1 MSNVSDIPNQLTEVL
16 NKVGKRLNLKKF
28 SLNLNLN
35 TLKGDGFVGDFYKV
49 SITDDETKKKYDLAV
64 KKAPTEKIRREES
77 RVALAYK
84 NEIFFYSEICPAFK
98 KFEEDHGISKP
109 FNSVPEYFVSDDQLE
124 KEIIVLQDITKEG
137 FVLRDKELL
146 FDDDHTRFIFKT
158 YGHFHAISFCLKE
171 QKPEEFS
178 RLTKSLKNIWKDI
191 FEKGSFF
198 NIIKIHVETAYEA
211 LDPREHTEIMVKLK
225 KYIENCKEIFY
236 ESISCTGKYFGILHG
251 DCWSNNMMFKYQ
263 DPQNHSKVEDMN
275 LLDFQL
281 CMIGNPVCDLSYF
294 FYSGGSKEHFDK
306 LENYLNIYHES
317 FSKAAKNLGSDPE
330 KIFPREALTR
340 DWKIHS
346 RFGLL
351 LSLLLTKMKLVS
363 KEDSESMINTANERT
378 ELDSG
383 KLFMDLNYNE
393 ILYKKRVRDILVH
406 FHETDN
412 L

>member
-1 MSNVSDIPNQLTEVL
+1 LAPINNVSWQFLSNLVLVILQYYTYLIKMSNVSDIPNQLTEVL

-77 RVALAYK
+77 RVDLAYK
-84 NEIFFYSEICPAFK
+84 NEIFFYSEICPTFK

-178 RLTKSLKNIWKDI
+178 RLTKSLKNIWKEI

-263 DPQNHSKVEDMN
+263 VII
-275 LLDFQL
+275 
-281 CMIGNPVCDLSYF
+281 CVCF
-294 FYSGGSKEHFDK
+294 
-306 LENYLNIYHES
+306 
-317 FSKAAKNLGSDPE
+317 
-330 KIFPREALTR
+330 
-340 DWKIHS
+340 
-346 RFGLL
+346 
-351 LSLLLTKMKLVS
+351 
-363 KEDSESMINTANERT
+363 
-378 ELDSG
+378 
-383 KLFMDLNYNE
+383 
-393 ILYKKRVRDILVH
+393 
-406 FHETDN
+406 
-412 L
+412 

>member
-16 NKVGKRLNLKKF
+16 NKVGKRLNLKNI

-77 RVALAYK
+77 RVDLAYK
-84 NEIFFYSEICPAFK
+84 NEIFFYSEICPVFK

-171 QKPEEFS
+171 QKPEEFW
-178 RLTKSLKNIWKDI
+178 RLTKSLKNIWKEI

-211 LDPREHTEIMVKLK
+211 LDPKEHAEIMVKLK

-236 ESISCTGKYFGILHG
+236 ESISCTGKYYGILHG

-263 DPQNHSKVEDMN
+263 DPQNHSKVVNMN

>member
-1 MSNVSDIPNQLTEVL
+1 
-16 NKVGKRLNLKKF
+16 
-28 SLNLNLN
+28 
-35 TLKGDGFVGDFYKV
+35 
-49 SITDDETKKKYDLAV
+49 
-64 KKAPTEKIRREES
+64 
-77 RVALAYK
+77 
-84 NEIFFYSEICPAFK
+84 
-98 KFEEDHGISKP
+98 
-109 FNSVPEYFVSDDQLE
+109 
-124 KEIIVLQDITKEG
+124 
-137 FVLRDKELL
+137 
-146 FDDDHTRFIFKT
+146 
-158 YGHFHAISFCLKE
+158 
-171 QKPEEFS
+171 
-178 RLTKSLKNIWKDI
+178 
-191 FEKGSFF
+191 
-198 NIIKIHVETAYEA
+198 
-211 LDPREHTEIMVKLK
+211 
-225 KYIENCKEIFY
+225 
-236 ESISCTGKYFGILHG
+236 
-251 DCWSNNMMFKYQ
+251 
-263 DPQNHSKVEDMN
+263 
-275 LLDFQL
+275 
-281 CMIGNPVCDLSYF
+281 MIGNPVCDLSYF

>member
-16 NKVGKRLNLKKF
+16 NKVGKRLNLKNI

-77 RVALAYK
+77 RVDLAYK

-146 FDDDHTRFIFKT
+146 FDDDHTRLIFKT

-178 RLTKSLKNIWKDI
+178 RLTKSLKNIWKEI

-236 ESISCTGKYFGILHG
+236 ESISCTGKYYGILHG

-294 FYSGGSKEHFDK
+294 FYSGGSKELFDK

-330 KIFPREALTR
+330 KLFPREALTR